1 MRSQFE
7 SLTAPLIQRTVDPSK
22 KALNDAGVKA
32 SEINGVILVGERT
45 RTPRVVETVKTIFG
59 GESSNPDE
67 AVVIGA
73 SIQGALWIS
82 PENGISVWAR
92 GWHIAQA
99 FISSLDGCD
108 EDI

>member
-1 MRSQFE
+1 MPQ
-7 SLTAPLIQRTVDPSK
+7 
-22 KALNDAGVKA
+22 
-32 SEINGVILVGERT
+32 VI
-45 RTPRVVETVKTIFG
+45 ETVKTIFG
-59 GESSNPDE
+59 GESSNPNE
-67 AVVIGA
+67 AVGISA

-92 GWHIAQA
+92 RWHIAQA